1 MFCPVHSNGTVGGKF
16 EMCHKGNTLNIS
28 STREQSHV
36 RVDGFVVGLL
46 ILITTA
52 YPRQTE

>member
-1 MFCPVHSNGTVGGKF
+1 
-16 EMCHKGNTLNIS
+16 MCHKGKTLNIS

>member
-1 MFCPVHSNGTVGGKF
+1 MP
-16 EMCHKGNTLNIS
+16 KGNTLNS
-28 STREQSHV
+28 TSTREQSHV
-36 RVDGFVVGLL
+36 VGVDGFVVGLL